1 VSLPDDVARCDGVSA
16 EGQWR
21 EGCDDCQRRTS
32 PPADPER
39 VRRMSPPLIVVFEC
53 ESRIPPEGATGAG
66 DSHD

>member
-1 VSLPDDVARCDGVSA
+1 VTLPADVARCDGVSA

-39 VRRMSPPLIVVFEC
+39 VLMMVPPALIVFEC
-53 ESRIPPEGATGAG
+53 WARIPPEGATGAG
-66 DSHD
+66 DSHE